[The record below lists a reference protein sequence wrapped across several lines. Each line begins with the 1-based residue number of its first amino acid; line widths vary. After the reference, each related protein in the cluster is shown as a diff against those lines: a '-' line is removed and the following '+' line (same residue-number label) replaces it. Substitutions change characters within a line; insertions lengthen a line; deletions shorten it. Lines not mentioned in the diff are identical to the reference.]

1 MLIFE
6 KILEMKD
13 LMGKAIWDFYQ
24 NKSADDLL
32 TETSISEIDELPVE
46 YFFRDFDEMNS
57 LEQKALELSTGKIL
71 DIGAGAGSHSLYLQ
85 NEKKLEV
92 FALDNSPK
100 SVEVCQLRGVKNV
113 WCSDILDFPV
123 QTFDTILL
131 LMNGTGIFESLDK
144 IDLYLEK
151 LQSLLNEN
159 GQILI
164 DSTDI
169 LYMYDRDEDGGVMVP
184 ADRYYGEVDYFIH
197 YQLDTENPTKWLY
210 LDFETFKRA
219 AENNGL
225 EIEKILQ
232 EEDSYLARLTK
243 KDLN

>member
-1 MLIFE
+1 LLIFE

-151 LQSLLNEN
+151 LQSLLNEK

-219 AENNGL
+219 AENNGF

-232 EEDSYLARLTK
+232 EEDSYLAKLTK
-243 KDLN
+243 KDLK

>member
-46 YFFRDFDEMNS
+46 YFFRDFDEMNL

-144 IDLYLEK
+144 IDFYLEK
-151 LQSLLNEN
+151 LQSLLNEK

-219 AENNGL
+219 AENNGF

-232 EEDSYLARLTK
+232 EEDSYLARLTM
-243 KDLN
+243 N

>member
-1 MLIFE
+1 
-6 KILEMKD
+6 MKD
-13 LMGKAIWDFYQ
+13 LMGQAIWDFYQ

-46 YFFRDFDEMNS
+46 YFFRDFEEMNS
-57 LEQKALELSTGKIL
+57 LEQKALELSKGKVL

-92 FALDNSPK
+92 LALDNSPK
-100 SVEVCQLRGVKNV
+100 SIEVCELRGVRNV
-113 WCSDILDFPV
+113 LCSDILEFPM

-131 LMNGTGIFESLDK
+131 LMNGTGIFETLDK
-144 IDLYLEK
+144 IDVYLEK
-151 LQSLLNEN
+151 LFSLLSEK

-169 LYMYDRDEDGGVMVP
+169 LYMYDRDEDGGVSVP
-184 ADRYYGEVDYFIH
+184 ADHYYGEVDYFVH
-197 YQLDTENPTKWLY
+197 YKLDTEKSIKWLY

-219 AENNGL
+219 AENNGFK
-225 EIEKILQ
+225 IEKILQ
-232 EEDSYLARLTK
+232 QEDSFLARLTK
-243 KDLN
+243 KDLK